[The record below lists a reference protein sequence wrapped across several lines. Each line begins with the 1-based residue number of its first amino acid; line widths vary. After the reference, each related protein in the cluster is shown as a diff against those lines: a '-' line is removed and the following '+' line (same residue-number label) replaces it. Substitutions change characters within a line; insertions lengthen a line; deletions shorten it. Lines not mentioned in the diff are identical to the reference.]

1 MHIMK
6 FLPQAAWSRKI
17 QPYFVSMFHKT
28 FLIGVFIRKCLPSN
42 SIGNKRRISFIYLS
56 VLAEL
61 QLINCSHETHY
72 SSANFSITEKKKE
85 CHLPPTQILNTIY
98 DGLAVFS

>member
-1 MHIMK
+1 MK
-6 FLPQAAWSRKI
+6 FLQAAWSGKI

-72 SSANFSITEKKKE
+72 SSANFSITEKKRM
-85 CHLPPTQILNTIY
+85 PSSSNSILNTIY